1 MPLAACSQVLV
12 HREWVTLY
20 THCLPQLQF
29 IGPLFGEL
37 GGVAVQ
43 ARGNDGE
50 SGAVSAI
57 KKWSPLN
64 KLHALI
70 VMYYIGLSGFKLR
83 ATISVRLQDQKV
95 RE

>member
-29 IGPLFGEL
+29 VGPLFGEL

-57 KKWSPLN
+57 KNGVHSINCMHSL
-64 KLHALI
+64 
-70 VMYYIGLSGFKLR
+70 
-83 ATISVRLQDQKV
+83 
-95 RE
+95 